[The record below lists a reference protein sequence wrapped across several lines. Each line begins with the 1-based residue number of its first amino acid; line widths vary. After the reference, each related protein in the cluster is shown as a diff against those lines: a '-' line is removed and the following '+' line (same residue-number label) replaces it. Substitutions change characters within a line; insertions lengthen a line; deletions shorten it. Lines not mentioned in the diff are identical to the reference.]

1 MPTRNKLSGVSAT
14 QKEARLR
21 ARHTGKEGRIAG
33 KGKAARSNKATGG
46 KRAR

>member
-1 MPTRNKLSGVSAT
+1 MPTRNKLSGMSAE
-14 QKEARLR
+14 QKESRLAAKR
-21 ARHTGKEGRIAG
+21 SGKAGRIAG